1 MFPGVLLVRRVPR
14 YSAITVLTSLST
26 LLRPE
31 RFLRP
36 GLLLL
41 ALLLVAAC
49 QSGADIGDATQEDD
63 AAVADAEAA
72 DGDDSDDLVSVRV
85 VVADKTDK
93 RPLGEMAEIW
103 IDGAGSWI
111 LDTSNGGMD
120 GNFLDGRQVGEEL
133 GLLFYPDGRENGA
146 EIKIPVMITA
156 EMCPDACVD
165 DMVAIEVFDDRVDV
179 KSTAIKDGSAT
190 YKR

>member
-1 MFPGVLLVRRVPR
+1 M
-14 YSAITVLTSLST
+14 
-26 LLRPE
+26 
-31 RFLRP
+31 
-36 GLLLL
+36 LL
-41 ALLLVAAC
+41 AAAC
-49 QSGADIGDATQEDD
+49 GSGSEVAESPDDD
-63 AAVADAEAA
+63 AAVADADAA
-72 DGDDSDDLVSVRV
+72 GSDDADDLVSVRV
-85 VVADKTDK
+85 VVTDKTDA

-120 GNFLDGRQVGEEL
+120 GNFLDGRQVGETL
-133 GLLFYPDGRENGA
+133 GLLLYPDGRDKGP
-146 EIKIPVMITA
+146 EIEIPVRITA

-179 KSTAIKDGSAT
+179 KSTALEDGSAT